1 MRTISVFCFVL
12 KNSQEMKDMKMQCI
26 KLQVAVSDVHSDSN
40 QNVDLFSDLGVLP
53 DAISEE
59 TGTAVECLQCVI
71 SWEDSCRITVIAY
84 KDNVKVPVTVATE
97 ETSFS
102 ALFK

>member
-1 MRTISVFCFVL
+1 
-12 KNSQEMKDMKMQCI
+12 MKDLKMHCI
-26 KLQVAVSDVHSDSN
+26 KLQVAVSDVHSDSNQNVGLSDVHSDSN

-53 DAISEE
+53 DAISEDN
-59 TGTAVECLQCVI
+59 GTAVECLQCVI
-71 SWEDSCRITVIAY
+71 SWEDSCRLTVIAY